1 VSLAGAFTM
10 SYQLGAEMLN
20 FGALFGFMGV
30 NAAAFFR
37 YYLHEPKKTLAN
49 FLLPVFG
56 FVICLLLWINV
67 GRTALIAG
75 GLWLLAGVLFS
86 AAKTNGFRT
95 PLVLSEPEPEVE

>member
-1 VSLAGAFTM
+1 MLFRSL
-10 SYQLGAEMLN
+10 
-20 FGALFGFMGV
+20 
-30 NAAAFFR
+30 R
-37 YYLHEPKKTLAN
+37 EPEKTLAN
-49 FLLPVFG
+49 FLPPALG

-95 PLVLSEPEPEVE
+95 ALELSEPPPEVE